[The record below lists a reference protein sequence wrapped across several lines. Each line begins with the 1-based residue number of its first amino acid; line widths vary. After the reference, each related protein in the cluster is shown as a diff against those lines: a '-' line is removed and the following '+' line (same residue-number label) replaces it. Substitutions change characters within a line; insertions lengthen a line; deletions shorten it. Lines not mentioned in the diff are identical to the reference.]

1 MAQSVSRPANR
12 YLYEEIRDQI
22 RGRIEQGRYAEG
34 DRLPST
40 RDFVEEFSTTPVTI
54 NKALGDLVETGHIHR
69 VPKSGSFVN
78 SRSDWETGRRQRTGI
93 VGIVA
98 FDTNVS
104 IYWTKVVEAMQDA
117 LEERGYHAIIGYSDH
132 SYEKALS
139 YVDDLVE
146 KGIDGLIFVPIDDQS
161 REDYQSRNEAVCER
175 IEEYGIPFVLFD
187 RRLSNMRFS
196 SVTADVYRAARELTE
211 ALAQAGSRRPAC
223 LTLDYAEALWKREE
237 AFRDH
242 APRLGMELAPDAIRR
257 FRGSRIRPEDA
268 EQLAQLLTRGGDFDG
283 LFIANSGL
291 YNGFLRAEALLGHRF
306 DVPIVTFRD
315 IETSEPT
322 RPVAR
327 ALQPVHRFGYAAGE
341 LLARMIDSEVPGI
354 DHGSALHVVLPIDI
368 EYPTH

>member
-1 MAQSVSRPANR
+1 MAQSVSRPTSR
-12 YLYEEIRDQI
+12 YLYEEIRDEI
-22 RGRIEQGRYAEG
+22 RARIEQGRYTEG
-34 DRLPST
+34 ERLPST
-40 RDFVEEFSTTPVTI
+40 RDFVDEFSTTPVTI
-54 NKALGDLVETGHIHR
+54 NKALADLVETGHIHR

-78 SRSDWETGRRQRTGI
+78 SRSDWATGRRQRTGI

-161 REDYQSRNEAVCER
+161 REDYQTHNEAVCER

-211 ALAQAGSRRPAC
+211 ALSQAGSRRPAC
-223 LTLDYAEALWKREE
+223 LTLTI
-237 AFRDH
+237 
-242 APRLGMELAPDAIRR
+242 PRLCGSAKRR
-257 FRGSRIRPEDA
+257 FAITHHGWGWNWLLMQYVAFAGAESVPRIRNG
-268 EQLAQLLTRGGDFDG
+268 LL
-283 LFIANSGL
+283 SC
-291 YNGFLRAEALLGHRF
+291 
-306 DVPIVTFRD
+306 
-315 IETSEPT
+315 S
-322 RPVAR
+322 
-327 ALQPVHRFGYAAGE
+327 AAGATSTVC
-341 LLARMIDSEVPGI
+341 LSSIQGCTTAS
-354 DHGSALHVVLPIDI
+354 
-368 EYPTH
+368 